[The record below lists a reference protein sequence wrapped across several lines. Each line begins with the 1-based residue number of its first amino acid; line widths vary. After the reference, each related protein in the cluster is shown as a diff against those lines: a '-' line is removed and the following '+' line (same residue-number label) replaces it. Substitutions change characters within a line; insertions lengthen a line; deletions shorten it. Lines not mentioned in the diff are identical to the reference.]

1 MLFFSGLGAVEGL
14 AVDWIGLNIYWVESK
29 FDQIEV
35 ANLRGKFRKTLI
47 FKGIQSPRGI
57 ALDPHEGL
65 LFWTDWQTDH
75 PRIES
80 SDMSGDP
87 KTRKIIF
94 EVKNYKN
101 GAWPNGLALDFL
113 SKRIYWIDARA
124 NSIHSAN
131 YDGSDHREILRNVES
146 LGHPFSI
153 DIFESHVYWT
163 DWRSQT
169 IGNFIH
175 DCLIS
180 RKKVQFHF

>member
-1 MLFFSGLGAVEGL
+1 M
-14 AVDWIGLNIYWVESK
+14 
-29 FDQIEV
+29 
-35 ANLRGKFRKTLI
+35 
-47 FKGIQSPRGI
+47 
-57 ALDPHEGL
+57 DPHEGL
-65 LFWTDWQTDH
+65 LFWTDWHTDR

-80 SDMSGDP
+80 SDLSGDP

-94 EVKNYKN
+94 DVKNYKN

-169 IGNFIH
+169 IGKF
-175 DCLIS
+175 
-180 RKKVQFHF
+180 

>member
-1 MLFFSGLGAVEGL
+1 MVSCKFSSKFHEFFNFFALGLGAVEGL

-169 IGNFIH
+169 IGKF
-175 DCLIS
+175 
-180 RKKVQFHF
+180 